1 MKVRFF
7 PKTEAV
13 RNVLVGRINDT
24 QAALEEVAKSINDV
38 ELPYAIVLPGQTEML
53 KSSHL
58 AHTADLNDLK
68 SQLSLLESHGPPEV
82 MCEIDL

>member
-1 MKVRFF
+1 MRVRFY

-13 RNVLVGRINDT
+13 RNVLIERLDR
-24 QAALEEVAKSINDV
+24 AVANLAEDAEAHKRAKEAWVQVPSELAGLQLMVDADV
-38 ELPYAIVLPGQTEML
+38 QGIE
-53 KSSHL
+53 
-58 AHTADLNDLK
+58 DLK